1 MITLFLLFHKL
12 YAELTLMTVTSGID
26 SIYYQYPCHQ
36 NTVAEQDMNE
46 SEILWLKD
54 VQYNPTH
61 FGDKA
66 SSRFNAL
73 HDSRVSGCQ
82 LRDSNRSEKP
92 EESNAPICRK
102 RASLTPEMAAAIFGL
117 RDVQRN
123 LCPQS
128 PGAPVHTHT
137 RRSVLVSHMFGV
149 SPKAV
154 RDIWNLRTWRH
165 VTGTMQVV
173 AGDGCDG
180 SQASLRETAIFL
192 TAASSVTRR
201 VGRPRGSKD
210 SRPRRRRVVVTT
222 IGPAAAADE
231 PVHFAAVPQ
240 PPCQPQPPAALLS
253 LDCVSSPSPS
263 EEQSLDGESQ
273 WSAQPAKARR
283 CPAGGPASV
292 AGCPFWLPAGA
303 TAAAAAED
311 DEPELRRTYPFFLQD
326 ALH

>member
-1 MITLFLLFHKL
+1 MRM
-12 YAELTLMTVTSGID
+12 MTVTGGID
-26 SIYYQYPCHQ
+26 NIYYQYPCHQ
-36 NTVAEQDMNE
+36 NTVAEQGMNE

-54 VQYNPTH
+54 VQYGPTH
-61 FGDKA
+61 FGVKA
-66 SSRFNAL
+66 SPRFNAL

-82 LRDSNRSEKP
+82 LSDSNRSAKS
-92 EESNAPICRK
+92 EESNAHICRK
-102 RASLTPEMAAAIFGL
+102 RASLTPEMAATIFRLG
-117 RDVQRN
+117 DVQRN

-137 RRSVLVSHMFGV
+137 RRSVLVSRMFGI

-173 AGDGCDG
+173 VGDSCDG
-180 SQASLRETAIFL
+180 SQATLHETAIFL

-210 SRPRRRRVVVTT
+210 SCPRRRRVVVTT
-222 IGPAAAADE
+222 TGPAAADE

-253 LDCVSSPSPS
+253 LDCVSSSTPS
-263 EEQSLDGESQ
+263 EEQSLDSENQ
-273 WSAQPAKARR
+273 WSAEPAETRR
-283 CPAGGPASV
+283 CPAGGPLSV
-292 AGCPFWLPAGA
+292 AGCPFWSPAGA
-303 TAAAAAED
+303 TGAAAAEG
-311 DEPELRRTYPFFLQD
+311 DEAELRRTYPFFLQD